1 MKKIISLVIVL
12 LIGIGGVWYFLSP
25 ILGPSPSGKEASAE
39 ISNLKKPSPE
49 GGGFGRGL
57 NEEKVKIVAMGDSLT
72 AGYDLNLDE
81 SYPKQL
87 EKKLLENNF
96 NVQII
101 NVGISGETTAGLF
114 ERIEFIKKQNPEI
127 ILITIGGNDA
137 LRALPVTETEKN
149 ILKIVQSLKEVVD
162 KEKIFLM
169 QIQAPANLGIAYT
182 RQFNSLY
189 QNIVSREKIN
199 LVPFVVPE
207 VFTNS
212 NLMQNDGIHPNAEGY
227 KYLIDNFIFKEVVKI
242 LQK

>member
-1 MKKIISLVIVL
+1 MKKIISLVIILFV
-12 LIGIGGVWYFLSP
+12 GIGGIWYFTPSALWA
-25 ILGPSPSGKEASAE
+25 PSPGEGYLTERSVRNASLGEAPRSG
-39 ISNLKKPSPE
+39 E
-49 GGGFGRGL
+49 G
-57 NEEKVKIVAMGDSLT
+57 VKIIAIGDSLT
-72 AGYDLNLDE
+72 AGYGLNLDD

-87 EKKLLENNF
+87 EKKLIENNF

-101 NVGISGETTAGLF
+101 NAGVSGETTAGLL
-114 ERIEFIKKQNPEI
+114 ERVEFITKQNPEI

-149 ILKIVQSLKEVVD
+149 ILGIIKSLKEVLPAN
-162 KEKIFLM
+162 KIFLM

-182 RQFNSLY
+182 RQFNTMY
-189 QNIVSREKIN
+189 QKIAESQNIN

-212 NLMQNDGIHPNAEGY
+212 TLMQNDGIHPNPQGY
-227 KYLIDNFIFKEVVKI
+227 KYLIDSYIYKEVVKV